1 MEHDL
6 EYDVLI
12 IGAGAV
18 GCAVARALSR
28 YTARVAVLEQE
39 ADVAAGTSG
48 RNSAVVHA
56 GFNNRPGSRMAKL
69 CVAGNQGFEALCND
83 LDVPYQKTGKL
94 LVGFDEQDMAT
105 LRRLKAQG
113 DTNGCRGLAM
123 LTQAELHAKLPQMGG
138 IGAMHSPE
146 TGIFDP
152 FLYTVALAENA
163 AANGVSFFFRAPVT
177 QIRAIPGGWQVTAGG
192 KAFTT
197 RYLVNSA
204 GLFSAQVAK
213 LAGVGD
219 YRIYPCRGEYFILDQ
234 IARDVL
240 PLPVYPA
247 PKQGAGGLG
256 VHLTPTVHGNLL
268 IGPSAEYIESP
279 ADTASTQPV
288 LDELF
293 RQAQRLLPGLERRQ
307 IIGAYAGIRPKQAP
321 PGEGGYWDFVL
332 REDRPGLI
340 DLVGIESPGL
350 SSAPAVCAMVAD
362 IVKNSLHLE
371 DDPTFAP
378 TRKGILDPKTLPFE
392 ERAALI
398 KENPAYGQIIC
409 RCESVTEGEIIDAIH
424 RVPGARSLDGVNR
437 RTRAGMG
444 RCQAGF
450 CSPRVLEI
458 LSRELGVP
466 QEQLTKSGGASFP
479 IVGKTRKDGENA

>member
-1 MEHDL
+1 M
-6 EYDVLI
+6 
-12 IGAGAV
+12 
-18 GCAVARALSR
+18 
-28 YTARVAVLEQE
+28 
-39 ADVAAGTSG
+39 
-48 RNSAVVHA
+48 
-56 GFNNRPGSRMAKL
+56 
-69 CVAGNQGFEALCND
+69 
-83 LDVPYQKTGKL
+83 
-94 LVGFDEQDMAT
+94 
-105 LRRLKAQG
+105 
-113 DTNGCRGLAM
+113 
-123 LTQAELHAKLPQMGG
+123 
-138 IGAMHSPE
+138 
-146 TGIFDP
+146 
-152 FLYTVALAENA
+152 
-163 AANGVSFFFRAPVT
+163 
-177 QIRAIPGGWQVTAGG
+177 TAGG
-192 KAFTT
+192 KRITT

-340 DLVGIESPGL
+340 DLVGIESPGPDRL
-350 SSAPAVCAMVAD
+350 GPAGGGGGGPD
-362 IVKNSLHLE
+362 W
-371 DDPTFAP
+371 
-378 TRKGILDPKTLPFE
+378 
-392 ERAALI
+392 
-398 KENPAYGQIIC
+398 
-409 RCESVTEGEIIDAIH
+409 
-424 RVPGARSLDGVNR
+424 PGDGPHARPDL
-437 RTRAGMG
+437 
-444 RCQAGF
+444 
-450 CSPRVLEI
+450 
-458 LSRELGVP
+458 
-466 QEQLTKSGGASFP
+466 
-479 IVGKTRKDGENA
+479 

>member
-1 MEHDL
+1 MEQDL

-28 YTARVAVLEQE
+28 YTVRVAVLEQE

-123 LTQAELHAKLPQMGG
+123 LTQAELHAKLPQVGG

-192 KAFTT
+192 KPFTT

-204 GLFSAQVAK
+204 GLCSAQVAK

-219 YRIYPCRGEYFILDQ
+219 YRSYPCRGAY
-234 IARDVL
+234 
-240 PLPVYPA
+240 
-247 PKQGAGGLG
+247 
-256 VHLTPTVHGNLL
+256 LTPTVHGNLL

-350 SSAPAVCAMVAD
+350 TASAPLAEEVVALIGQGMD
-362 IVKNSLHLE
+362 LTP
-371 DDPTFAP
+371 DPTYDGH
-378 TRKGILDPKTLPFE
+378 REGIPRFRDLPPD
-392 ERAALI
+392 ERAKLI
-398 KENPAYGQIIC
+398 EQDPDFGEVIC
-409 RCESVTEGEIIDAIH
+409 RCQTVTKAELRRAIEN
-424 RVPGARSLDGVNR
+424 PLGVK
-437 RTRAGMG
+437 TIAGIKYRAWATTG
-444 RCQAGF
+444 RCQGGY
-450 CSPRVLEI
+450 CLPRI
-458 LSRELGVP
+458 A
-466 QEQLTKSGGASFP
+466 QLLTEDYGLAPEDVTYRGDGSNLF
-479 IVGKTRKDGENA
+479 VGRVK